1 VIFDLVVAVV
11 CAMTCYYRVMHASI
25 FRNDYYDDISD
36 FVYIYKDTELYV
48 LL

>member
-1 VIFDLVVAVV
+1 VIFDLVVVVVVVVV

-36 FVYIYKDTELYV
+36 FVLCCM
-48 LL
+48 